1 VRASKQLR
9 AITLTVAEVEDML
22 ESLRAARMLRNL
34 SGRQRQQLE
43 DAYGSLDLARR
54 AANGGAIPVSVE
66 VLTEILRAAA
76 MTQLWL
82 GQALL
87 ELFADDENE

>member
-1 VRASKQLR
+1 MRASKQLR
-9 AITLTVAEVEDML
+9 AVTLTVAEIEDML

-54 AANGGAIPVSVE
+54 AAHGGSIPVSVE
-66 VLTEILRAAA
+66 VLTEVLRCAS

-82 GQALL
+82 GQVLR
-87 ELFADDENE
+87 ELFAVDENE